1 MPTPPKKI
9 QADPPRPK
17 PNSTYDYDIRL
28 TFVLKYSAPISCE
41 IFLRNHIACLY
52 DVHNHSNSLVK

>member
-17 PNSTYDYDIRL
+17 PNFTYATDALPNYRSEYFSIFGD
-28 TFVLKYSAPISCE
+28 FVLIRVFDFDQNPTW
-41 IFLRNHIACLY
+41 LG
-52 DVHNHSNSLVK
+52 

>member
-17 PNSTYDYDIRL
+17 PNFTYAFEDIFQLKAYLIHAFAPTVIQIRDDDSTDEHQDL
-28 TFVLKYSAPISCE
+28 VLMNN
-41 IFLRNHIACLY
+41 L
-52 DVHNHSNSLVK
+52 